1 MVLGIEAMGATWRFV
16 FYGIALVIFIAGGVG
31 IKPGGERVSLV
42 AIGLAALTVP
52 LFWDSLAQI

>member
-1 MVLGIEAMGATWRFV
+1 MVVGIELMGATWRFV
-16 FYGIALVIFIAGGVG
+16 FYAIALVVFIAGGVG

-52 LFWDSLAQI
+52 LFWDNLAQI